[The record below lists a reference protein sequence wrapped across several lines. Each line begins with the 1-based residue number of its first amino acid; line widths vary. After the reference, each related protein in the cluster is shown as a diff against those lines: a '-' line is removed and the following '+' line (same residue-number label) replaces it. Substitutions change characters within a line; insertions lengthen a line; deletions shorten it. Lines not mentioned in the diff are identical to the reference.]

1 MIVRIKIGH
10 CIKISQH
17 LWISLWENFWFFS
30 FSFCY
35 CLFGMLFMM
44 FMKQLSNMKNLFLKG
59 GGYKKNLNW
68 RGLLLEVGGM
78 GGGQGCLKRGGWLFF
93 GGGGTFQRKYEIQL
107 NLQITWIKTVW
118 NNAIW
123 DVMLVNTSCV
133 SQAF

>member
-1 MIVRIKIGH
+1 MNFFVRKFLIFFFQFLLLFIWYAFYDVYETVIKYEKSVFEGR
-10 CIKISQH
+10 
-17 LWISLWENFWFFS
+17 
-30 FSFCY
+30 
-35 CLFGMLFMM
+35 
-44 FMKQLSNMKNLFLKG
+44 
-59 GGYKKNLNW
+59 GYKKNLNW